1 MRVMLIDGLNLIRRI
16 HAGVPDADAPAHMD
30 GVVDAVTRS
39 VARALSEQNPTHAV
53 LVMDDPESTWRR
65 ELFPAY
71 KQNRKPMP
79 DDLRVG
85 LPRVVQSIADAG
97 IRSVQVDGFEADDV
111 IATMAS
117 SLAARGIAVVVLSTD
132 KSMLGLLDAGV
143 EVRDHFAGRNF
154 APQDVVARFGVQP
167 SQLPEYLALAG
178 DSSQNVPGVRGIGA
192 KTAASLLQTYGDLR
206 GIFATLDALPTR
218 HANALRKQAEDTD
231 LYTRISTL
239 RMDVDVGINLSD
251 FRLTA

>member
-16 HAGVPDADAPAHMD
+16 HAGVPDPEAPAHMD
-30 GVVDAVTRS
+30 GVIDAVTRS

-53 LVMDDPESTWRR
+53 LVMDDPDSTWRR

-79 DDLRVG
+79 DDLRTH
-85 LPRVVQSIADAG
+85 LSRVVDGIEEAG

-117 SLAARGIAVVVLSTD
+117 SLGARGIAVVVLSTD

-143 EVRDHFAGRNF
+143 EVRDHFTGRSF
-154 APQDVVARFGVQP
+154 TPQDVVTRFGVDP
-167 SQLPEYLALAG
+167 AQLPEFLALAG
-178 DSSQNVPGVRGIGA
+178 DSSQNVPGVSGIGA
-192 KTAASLLQTYGDLR
+192 KTAAQLLQTHSDLG
-206 GIFATLDALPTR
+206 GIFAALDALPKR

-239 RMDVDVGINLSD
+239 RLDVDVGINLSD
-251 FRLTA
+251 FRLTS